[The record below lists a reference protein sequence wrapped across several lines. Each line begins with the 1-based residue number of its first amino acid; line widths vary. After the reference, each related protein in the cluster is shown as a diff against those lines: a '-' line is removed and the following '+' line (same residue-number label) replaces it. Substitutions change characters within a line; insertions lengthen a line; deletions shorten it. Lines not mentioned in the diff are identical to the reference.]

1 MKLILSV
8 ALDGKWV
15 FEAGVFTSGRAISRL
30 DDHHIKRT
38 RYDHPSFIGGP
49 LSLSA
54 RSIPIVIQT
63 YLKNDL
69 TSSRG
74 RDVCVSTVHLLSRWT
89 FSFVVCA
96 LSERW

>member
-1 MKLILSV
+1 MS
-8 ALDGKWV
+8 
-15 FEAGVFTSGRAISRL
+15 EAGVFTSGRAISTL

-38 RYDHPSFIGGP
+38 RYDHHVLLVTSP
-49 LSLSA
+49 SA

-74 RDVCVSTVHLLSRWT
+74 RDVYVSTVHLLSR
-89 FSFVVCA
+89 
-96 LSERW
+96 

>member
-1 MKLILSV
+1 MS
-8 ALDGKWV
+8 
-15 FEAGVFTSGRAISRL
+15 EAGVFTSGRAISTL

-38 RYDHPSFIGGP
+38 WYDHQILLVALYLLQQGAYS
-49 LSLSA
+49 
-54 RSIPIVIQT
+54 PIVIQT

-69 TSSRG
+69 TSSREG
-74 RDVCVSTVHLLSRWT
+74 DVCVSTVHLLSNWT